1 MPELELPAQLINGKR
16 YDYSSIEFY
25 INGLHVIGVKEIS
38 YNQSVKGT
46 KLYGTGRFSQG
57 CLLARRL
64 VEHGVRFVEVQLG
77 GWDTHYDNFT
87 AIQGRCQEFDQAYA
101 ALLEDL
107 HKRGKLE
114 DTLVVVA
121 TEFGRTPV
129 INTEH
134 KMGRDHHPE
143 AFSCLLAGGGVK
155 GGFKYGE
162 TDATGTKVKDKLVN
176 VQDFNAT
183 IAAALGLPWNLTVM
197 SPSQRPFQIADK
209 GKPIAEVFA

>member
-1 MPELELPAQLINGKR
+1 MSAPCSAARRPTRPDGPNDPGPAPPGTSLGR
-16 YDYSSIEFY
+16 RRRFPC
-25 INGLHVIGVKEIS
+25 GLLSLQPGQCIVDRAQQFHA
-38 YNQSVKGT
+38 
-46 KLYGTGRFSQG
+46 TGRQ
-57 CLLARRL
+57 RD
-64 VEHGVRFVEVQLG
+64 GV
-77 GWDTHYDNFT
+77 
-87 AIQGRCQEFDQAYA
+87 
-101 ALLEDL
+101 
-107 HKRGKLE
+107 
-114 DTLVVVA
+114 
-121 TEFGRTPV
+121 
-129 INTEH
+129 
-134 KMGRDHHPE
+134 GRDHHPE